1 MSYKEKY
8 LKYKLKYSALK
19 KLVGGNIDFT
29 NKADVSKSIQTIIN
43 YLAKINANI
52 LMDGYVYW
60 INPYGGLCIQDE
72 SNYKK
77 KKSCK

>member
-43 YLAKINANI
+43 
-52 LMDGYVYW
+52 
-60 INPYGGLCIQDE
+60 
-72 SNYKK
+72 
-77 KKSCK
+77 